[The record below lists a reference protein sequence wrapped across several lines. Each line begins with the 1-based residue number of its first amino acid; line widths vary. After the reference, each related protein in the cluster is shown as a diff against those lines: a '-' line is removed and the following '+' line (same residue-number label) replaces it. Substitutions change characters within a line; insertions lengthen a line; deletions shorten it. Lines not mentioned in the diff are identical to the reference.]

1 MAVTEVIAAA
11 GTLPGEGEDS
21 RCEGRSEL
29 RLVYCGSRTLS
40 PKVIQFLSP
49 FQGKPFRTDA
59 TFPEDPQ
66 KQVYCLGYV
75 AGTSDVLNL
84 TRSVCTPEGIHT
96 SQTLNVIVNYLRAH
110 PEGRDGPV
118 SLLAG
123 LALRE
128 AFPCKNPVR

>member
-1 MAVTEVIAAA
+1 MRRALGIAASLLWITNA
-11 GTLPGEGEDS
+11 LAQGYPISVTISGKAFYD
-21 RCEGRSEL
+21 RCN
-29 RLVYCGSRTLS
+29 
-40 PKVIQFLSP
+40 I
-49 FQGKPFRTDA
+49 
-59 TFPEDPQ
+59 PEDPQ

-96 SQTLNVIVNYLRAH
+96 SQTLNVIVNYVRAH
-110 PEGRDGPV
+110 PERRDEPV